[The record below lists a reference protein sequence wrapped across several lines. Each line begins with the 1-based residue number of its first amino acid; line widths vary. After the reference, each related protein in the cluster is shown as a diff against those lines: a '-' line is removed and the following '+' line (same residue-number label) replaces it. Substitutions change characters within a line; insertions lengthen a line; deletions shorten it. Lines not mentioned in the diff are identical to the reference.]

1 MNNLKPG
8 RNNFSIYVGEEHR
21 DFWAIFEIFCK
32 NRGIPLSTMVIRA
45 MLFFVAHLPKH
56 LAEQWKRATNI
67 YYEQEKIKTQAM
79 AAYNVTS
86 YIEPTSGGNN
96 G

>member
-32 NRGIPLSTMVIRA
+32 NRGIPLSTMVLRA
-45 MLFFVAHLPKH
+45 MLFFIAHLPKH
-56 LAEQWKRATNI
+56 LSDQWQKATNI
-67 YYEQEKIKTQAM
+67 FYDQEKIKTKAM
-79 AAYNVTS
+79 AAYIVTS
-86 YIEPTSGGNN
+86 YQKQETGGRD